1 MLLISGDGDKLF
13 FTTGEDTWIPFSE
26 SVEIGL
32 VLGEVPGEGVLVP
45 VLAGEVALSRSG
57 EGAVCLNSGETLF
70 SLSSGD
76 GTNEITGEGGVYRG
90 AGVETV
96 LPGSAVKLVSWFSG
110 VDVVYLPVLSGSE
123 INSRVW
129 RESSISGVEPL
140 LKRSGRETLP
150 LSSGKGD
157 DA

>member
-1 MLLISGDGDKLF
+1 MCLI
-13 FTTGEDTWIPFSE
+13 
-26 SVEIGL
+26 
-32 VLGEVPGEGVLVP
+32 LGEGPGEGVLVP
-45 VLAGEVALSRSG
+45 VLAGEAALSRPG

-96 LPGSAVKLVSWFSG
+96 LPGSAGKPVSWFSG
-110 VDVVYLPVLSGSE
+110 VFVVSLPAVSGSE
-123 INSRVW
+123 ISSGVW
-129 RESSISGVEPL
+129 GESSISGVEPL
-140 LKRSGRETLP
+140 LKRSGRETRP

>member
-1 MLLISGDGDKLF
+1 MC
-13 FTTGEDTWIPFSE
+13 
-26 SVEIGL
+26 L
-32 VLGEVPGEGVLVP
+32 VLGEGPGE
-45 VLAGEVALSRSG
+45 AALSKSG
-57 EGAVCLNSGETLF
+57 EGAVCLNSGELL

-96 LPGSAVKLVSWFSG
+96 LLGSAGNLVSWFSG
-110 VDVVYLPVLSGSE
+110 VIVSLSVLSGSE
-123 INSRVW
+123 INSGVW
-129 RESSISGVEPL
+129 GESSISGVEPL

-150 LSSGKGD
+150 LNSWKGD